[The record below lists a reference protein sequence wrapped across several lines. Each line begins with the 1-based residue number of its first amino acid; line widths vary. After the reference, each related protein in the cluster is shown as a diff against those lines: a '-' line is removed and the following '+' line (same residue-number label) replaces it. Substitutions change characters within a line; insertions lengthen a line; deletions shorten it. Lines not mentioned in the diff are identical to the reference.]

1 MGEIVHV
8 SRFEIFQ
15 EKRPLRVAHLEGV
28 DHPIRMGLHAG
39 VKHLYKV
46 PFEENLPTTLDY
58 IVAGVSG

>member
-8 SRFEIFQ
+8 SRFEILQ
-15 EKRPLRVAHLEGV
+15 KKRPLRVAYLEGV
-28 DHPIRMGLHAG
+28 DQPIAMGLHAG

-58 IVAGVSG
+58 VVAGVGG